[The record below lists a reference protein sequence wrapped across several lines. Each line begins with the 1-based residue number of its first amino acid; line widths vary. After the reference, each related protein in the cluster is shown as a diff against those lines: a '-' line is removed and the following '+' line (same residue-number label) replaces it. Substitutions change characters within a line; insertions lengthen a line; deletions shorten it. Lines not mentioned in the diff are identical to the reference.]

1 MTTSSEF
8 LTPEELAERWRM
20 SKETLFKWRSQNH
33 GPPYLKISGVKVLYK
48 MADIEHYE
56 QANTLNN

>member
-48 MADIEHYE
+48 MADIKHYE
-56 QANTLNN
+56 KANYFKN